1 MSRIARVALRAAV
14 LSLTLVAA
22 ASLAVPSH
30 AADKVAMKLDWTP
43 HGMHAAIFL
52 AQQKGWF
59 QNAGLDVTIEDGNG
73 SVVTVQLVGAGQFD
87 FGHASLSPVAIA
99 RGKGIPV
106 ISVAGFVRKSDM
118 GVVVP
123 VGSNLRTAK
132 DLEGRKVAYTAG
144 SLEGPFV
151 GAFFGAS
158 RAKVDLMNVDAAT
171 KIGTYLSGSAD
182 AVISTVPYVLPI
194 VAAKRP
200 GEGILFADSGLDLPG
215 FGLFTTNSVLASK
228 KDIIKRMTNVIAG
241 TWGYVLAGHED
252 EAVAAIIKARPHL
265 PLDAKVLRGQVDA
278 YKTYFNT
285 DATKDKPFGIQAD
298 ADWVR
303 TIKAMETGD
312 VLPKGTKPAD
322 YYTNDLIDPAYFQ
335 TIAK

>member
-1 MSRIARVALRAAV
+1 MSWIARAAV
-14 LSLTLVAA
+14 RTGAALALTVLAA
-22 ASLAVPSH
+22 TNPVTPSY
-30 AADKVAMKLDWTP
+30 AADKVSLKLDWTP

-73 SVVTVQLVGAGQFD
+73 SVVTVQLVAAGQFD

-158 RAKVDLMNVDAAT
+158 RPKVELMNVDAAT

-200 GEGILFADSGLDLPG
+200 GEGILFAD
-215 FGLFTTNSVLASK
+215 
-228 KDIIKRMTNVIAG
+228 
-241 TWGYVLAGHED
+241 
-252 EAVAAIIKARPHL
+252 
-265 PLDAKVLRGQVDA
+265 
-278 YKTYFNT
+278 
-285 DATKDKPFGIQAD
+285 
-298 ADWVR
+298 
-303 TIKAMETGD
+303 
-312 VLPKGTKPAD
+312 
-322 YYTNDLIDPAYFQ
+322 
-335 TIAK
+335 